1 MDYQFQNTKRN
12 KIPELLVPVGNLN
25 TLEYAISY
33 GADAVYLGGKR
44 FNLRSLGSNF
54 TVDELK
60 KASEYAHNKNVKIYL
75 TLNSIVF
82 ESEIDELKKYLNE
95 IKEIDFDGFIIS
107 DPGIINLINNYF
119 KNPRIH
125 ISTQTNITN
134 HLAVDFYSKIGASR
148 VNIAREVKYKDLKDI
163 IKKSKIEIEV
173 FVHGALCISYSGR
186 CMLSKYMSGRDAN
199 KGECAHSCRWKYYLL
214 EEQRPNIFYNIIQES
229 DGTYIYNSRD
239 LCLISKLDL
248 LVQAGVSA
256 LKIEGRMK
264 TESYI
269 SQTVWAYRKA
279 LDYIYEDK
287 FTDENKIFLLNELNK
302 CSHRNYTLG
311 YMFLDDL
318 NELEDNEGV
327 KVCQDYKFIGVC
339 REKIDNFK
347 IPLILVKN
355 HFNKGEVIEILE
367 PHKMPREVIINEI
380 KIVKNNLEFSSDEA
394 NPNDTVILKDIGNID
409 RYAILRKKVS
419 NNGELL

>member
-1 MDYQFQNTKRN
+1 MAYQFQDIKRN

-25 TLEYAISY
+25 TLEYAIAY
-33 GADAVYLGGKR
+33 GADAVYLGGKK

-54 TVDELK
+54 TVKELK

-75 TLNSIVF
+75 TLNSIIF
-82 ESEIDELKKYLNE
+82 ESELEELKKYLNE

-107 DPGIINLINNYF
+107 DPGIISLINNYF

-148 VNIAREVKYKDLKDI
+148 VNIAREVKYKDLKDV
-163 IKKSKIEIEV
+163 IKNSKIEIEV

-214 EEQRPNIFYNIIQES
+214 EEQRPNIFYNITQES

-302 CSHRNYTLG
+302 CSHRDYTLG
-311 YMFLDDL
+311 YMFLNDL

-327 KVCQDYKFIGVC
+327 KVCQNYKFIGVC
-339 REKIDNFK
+339 KEKIGNFK

-367 PHKMPREVIINEI
+367 PHKMPREVTINEI
-380 KIVKNNLEFSSDEA
+380 KIIKNNLEFSSDEA

>member
-1 MDYQFQNTKRN
+1 MAYQFQDIKRN

-25 TLEYAISY
+25 TLEYAIAY
-33 GADAVYLGGKR
+33 GADAVYLGGKK

-54 TVDELK
+54 TVEELK

-75 TLNSIVF
+75 TLNSIIF
-82 ESEIDELKKYLNE
+82 ESELEELKKYLNE

-107 DPGIINLINNYF
+107 DPGIISLINNYF

-148 VNIAREVKYKDLKDI
+148 VNIAREVKYKDLKDV
-163 IKKSKIEIEV
+163 IKNSKIEIEV

-214 EEQRPNIFYNIIQES
+214 EEQRPNIFYNITQES

-302 CSHRNYTLG
+302 CSHRDYTLG
-311 YMFLDDL
+311 YMFLNDL

-327 KVCQDYKFIGVC
+327 KVCQNYKFIGVC
-339 REKIDNFK
+339 KEKIGNFK

-367 PHKMPREVIINEI
+367 PHKMPREVTINEI
-380 KIVKNNLEFSSDEA
+380 KIIKNNLEFSSDEA

>member
-1 MDYQFQNTKRN
+1 MAYQSQDIKRN

-25 TLEYAISY
+25 TLEYAIAY
-33 GADAVYLGGKR
+33 GADAVYLGGKK

-54 TVDELK
+54 TVEELK

-75 TLNSIVF
+75 TLNSIIF
-82 ESEIDELKKYLNE
+82 ESELEELKKYLNE

-107 DPGIINLINNYF
+107 DPGIISLINNYF
-119 KNPRIH
+119 KNPKIH

-148 VNIAREVKYKDLKDI
+148 VNIAREVKYKDLKDV
-163 IKKSKIEIEV
+163 IKNSKIEIEV

-214 EEQRPNIFYNIIQES
+214 EEQRPNIFYNITQES

-287 FTDENKIFLLNELNK
+287 FTDENKIFLLSELNK
-302 CSHRNYTLG
+302 CSHRDYTLG
-311 YMFLDDL
+311 YMFLNDL

-327 KVCQDYKFIGVC
+327 KVCQKYKFIGVC
-339 REKIDNFK
+339 KEKIGNFK

-367 PHKMPREVIINEI
+367 PHKMPREVTINEI
-380 KIVKNNLEFSSDEA
+380 KIIKNNLEFSSDEA

>member
-1 MDYQFQNTKRN
+1 MAYQFQDIKRN

-25 TLEYAISY
+25 TLEYAIAY
-33 GADAVYLGGKR
+33 GADAVYLGGKK

-54 TVDELK
+54 TVEELK

-75 TLNSIVF
+75 TLNSIIF
-82 ESEIDELKKYLNE
+82 ESELEELKKYLNE

-107 DPGIINLINNYF
+107 DPGIISLISNYF

-148 VNIAREVKYKDLKDI
+148 VNIAREVKYKDLKDV
-163 IKKSKIEIEV
+163 IKNSKIEIEV

-214 EEQRPNIFYNIIQES
+214 EEQRPNIFYNITQES

-302 CSHRNYTLG
+302 CSHRDYTLG
-311 YMFLDDL
+311 YMFLNDL

-327 KVCQDYKFIGVC
+327 KVCQNYKFIGVC
-339 REKIDNFK
+339 KEKIGNFK

-367 PHKMPREVIINEI
+367 PHKMPREVTINEI
-380 KIVKNNLEFSSDEA
+380 KIIKNNLEFSSDEA